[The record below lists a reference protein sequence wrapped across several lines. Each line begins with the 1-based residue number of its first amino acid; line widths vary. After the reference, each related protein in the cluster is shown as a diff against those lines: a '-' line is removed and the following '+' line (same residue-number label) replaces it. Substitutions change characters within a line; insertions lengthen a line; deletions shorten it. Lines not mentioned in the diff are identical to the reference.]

1 MQREV
6 VTYEAFGTAV
16 RDLARTIAADGYDP
30 DVILSIAR
38 GGPGLAMGSGHA
50 LPVVVRA
57 G

>member
-38 GGPGLAMGSGHA
+38 GGLGLAMGSGHA
-50 LPVVVRA
+50 PPVVVRA